1 MLLWWWCVAVVVI
14 RTFGHGH
21 RAVWGSGLFEAEEK
35 LLFLWQW
42 RGGGG
47 GGGVGATSSATT
59 ITQMGQ
65 PPSLGHADTAA
76 FRQQLPWHACSCS
89 VHSVCICMSRR
100 GWSAHLRDG
109 RSRTS
114 ATSSLYLVE
123 PLAGSAVLCCSAM
136 QRQPVTG
143 SPGKPEATRATPKM
157 RLISSFS
164 MRMVSD
170 IKLIRTDTTLD
181 LSQKAEKV

>member
-1 MLLWWWCVAVVVI
+1 MQ
-14 RTFGHGH
+14 TY
-21 RAVWGSGLFEAEEK
+21 GSKGAKEK
-35 LLFLWQW
+35 NVEYSF
-42 RGGGG
+42 
-47 GGGVGATSSATT
+47 V
-59 ITQMGQ
+59 
-65 PPSLGHADTAA
+65 LGI
-76 FRQQLPWHACSCS
+76 L
-89 VHSVCICMSRR
+89 
-100 GWSAHLRDG
+100 
-109 RSRTS
+109 
-114 ATSSLYLVE
+114 SLYFVE